1 MSASSRRPPTAAPIE
16 IPTMAPFESPLEA
29 GWGSAA
35 DAEDARAVEGEV
47 VEDTFEELELLV
59 CDSPVVVEDAMAE
72 DDTGVLVLVVK
83 RVDTD
88 EAWAVVALDDATE
101 EEFCNPSSISQI
113 WTVIGWISTSC
124 LASLSCRESKRG
136 LTQGVGGRTRRSNAG
151 NCILLD
157 GIFARTTDTR
167 VIVSATPS
175 RSDGRSEASQATSW
189 KLVD

>member
-101 EEFCNPSSISQI
+101 EEFCTRLHPAREALSSRKQ
-113 WTVIGWISTSC
+113 TRRPRP
-124 LASLSCRESKRG
+124 L
-136 LTQGVGGRTRRSNAG
+136 QGV
-151 NCILLD
+151 
-157 GIFARTTDTR
+157 
-167 VIVSATPS
+167 
-175 RSDGRSEASQATSW
+175 AS
-189 KLVD
+189 